1 MKLKHRLSLYSLII
15 FSVVIVVISAI
26 IYFSF
31 YNTMERKE
39 LKSLESKSV
48 LAAIF
53 YLDQDE
59 LSSMEHED
67 IRAQLAKNIS
77 RKNIAVYSV
86 DGKQV
91 NGKLTHDINIS
102 SVFLSDVQQK
112 KISSFATNDFFYN
125 GIFYKD
131 NQGDFVVVTRESK
144 TEFNDQLNSLLQ
156 ILTIVSIASLV
167 LIYFF
172 SQFLGYIAYQPINNI
187 INQIKKRNTT
197 NFQEPLQL
205 KKSYAEVDDLI
216 KTYNQF
222 IDQIAQTFS
231 IQKNFIDYVS
241 HELRTPITALIG
253 TLEVTKNKQRTSQEY
268 EQTLLAL
275 NQYTNDLQE
284 SLDQM
289 MLLSGAKTSFEL
301 TMIRIDEIVWKVIEN
316 ATLYHQA
323 KIDVDFQVQ
332 NIHTFNYQGNEKL
345 LELALNNILFNAI
358 KYSDNKLVKITLFE
372 EDGKL
377 QLHIADQGIG
387 ILEDDLEHIKQNFF
401 RGQNTKQ
408 YQGKGIGLSMAHI
421 IFKLHQIDLQI
432 VPNKPV
438 GTLVKLK
445 FKHF

>member
-1 MKLKHRLSLYSLII
+1 M
-15 FSVVIVVISAI
+15 
-26 IYFSF
+26 
-31 YNTMERKE
+31 
-39 LKSLESKSV
+39 
-48 LAAIF
+48 
-53 YLDQDE
+53 
-59 LSSMEHED
+59 
-67 IRAQLAKNIS
+67 
-77 RKNIAVYSV
+77 
-86 DGKQV
+86 
-91 NGKLTHDINIS
+91 
-102 SVFLSDVQQK
+102 
-112 KISSFATNDFFYN
+112 
-125 GIFYKD
+125 
-131 NQGDFVVVTRESK
+131 
-144 TEFNDQLNSLLQ
+144 
-156 ILTIVSIASLV
+156 
-167 LIYFF
+167 
-172 SQFLGYIAYQPINNI
+172 
-187 INQIKKRNTT
+187 
-197 NFQEPLQL
+197 
-205 KKSYAEVDDLI
+205 
-216 KTYNQF
+216 
-222 IDQIAQTFS
+222 
-231 IQKNFIDYVS
+231 
-241 HELRTPITALIG
+241 
-253 TLEVTKNKQRTSQEY
+253 
-268 EQTLLAL
+268 LAL

-432 VPNKPV
+432 VQNKPV